1 MRFATAQYFHETNC
15 FSNIL
20 IDREFAQKKRYT
32 VSFFN
37 YCRGVRSDNGAY
49 IDACEKLGIELVP
62 SAHYSFV
69 PSGPSKKDAFEEA
82 LADILEQLWKAHCE
96 KPLDGILLQLHGAGV
111 AEGYFDLEGEV
122 LRAVRER
129 FGKDIFIGTSLDL
142 HSNVT
147 PEMVELCDVIVG
159 YKGYPHTDS
168 YETAYKMVELMYK
181 LVNQKER
188 YGKALVK
195 LPWLLAPSFGLTME
209 GPAHDVQQKLYK
221 MMEEDP
227 DLYDLTFFHGFAY
240 ADIPQASVSIVATAK
255 DDATAQKAANK
266 LARYAW
272 DHRKDF
278 LQPIYS
284 AKEAMDLA
292 EKAEGIVVIN
302 EASDNPGGGCPG
314 DGTHLL
320 REMLERNLPGTAF
333 GFIFDPEVAEQAA
346 KAGVGATISC
356 YLGAK
361 NDNLHGEPIFLEKA
375 YVKAISD
382 GHFIRKNP
390 MGKGAHTYL
399 RTMAHLVVGNVHIAV
414 GSVRTQT
421 MDDGPFIS
429 VGIDWREM
437 KILGLKSTLH
447 FRGWWADQVDTI
459 IPCNS
464 PGIHTSDLTKFQ
476 FKNANTS
483 YFPLGDPE
491 WNE

>member
-20 IDREFAQKKRYT
+20 MDEEFIRKRRYT
-32 VSFFN
+32 VSFFKYN
-37 YCRGVRSDNGAY
+37 RGIRNDNGAY
-49 IDACEKLGIELVP
+49 IDACEKLGIELA
-62 SAHYSFV
+62 SGAHYSFV
-69 PSGPSKKDAFEEA
+69 PSGPSSKAGFEAARDDMVEM
-82 LADILEQLWKAHCE
+82 LWQAHCE
-96 KPLDGILLQLHGAGV
+96 KPLDGIILQLHGAGV

-129 FGKDIFIGTSLDL
+129 FGKDILIGTSLDL
-142 HSNVT
+142 HANIT
-147 PEMVELCDVIVG
+147 PEMIELCDITVG

-168 YETAYKMVELMYK
+168 YETGYKLVELMHK
-181 LVNQKER
+181 QLMEKER
-188 YGKALVK
+188 FGKALVK

-209 GPAHDVQQKLYK
+209 GPAHHVQQKLYQ
-221 MMEEDP
+221 MVEEDP
-227 DLYDLTFFHGFAY
+227 DLYDVTFFHGFAY

-272 DHRKDF
+272 ERRQTF
-278 LQPIYS
+278 LGPIYS
-284 AKEAMDLA
+284 AEEAMDLA
-292 EKAEGIVVIN
+292 QKAEGIVVIN

-320 REMLERNLPGTAF
+320 REMLKRDLPGTAF
-333 GFIFDPEVAEQAA
+333 GFIYDPEVAAMAE
-346 KAGVGATISC
+346 KAGVGSTITC

-361 NDNLHGEPIFLEKA
+361 NDDLHGEPILLENA

-382 GHFIRKNP
+382 GQLIRKNP
-390 MGKGAHTYL
+390 MGKGA
-399 RTMAHLVVGNVHIAV
+399 RTNLQKMAHLVVGNVHIAV
-414 GSVRTQT
+414 GSTRTQT
-421 MDDGPFIS
+421 MDDGPFLS

-447 FRGWWADQVDTI
+447 FRGWWADKVDTI
-459 IPCNS
+459 IACNS
-464 PGIHTSDLTKFQ
+464 PGIHTSDLTKFD
-476 FKNANTS
+476 FKHADTS